1 MRDSLNKALLF
12 VIALSTSI
20 IAVELVSVSRVNKL
34 KLLCAE
40 FNSID
45 FNNRKKVVE
54 KTNPELISVQA
65 KMKLLTD
72 IRNKILT
79 DEYVSNKVKNVKDY
93 CANIQ

>member
-1 MRDSLNKALLF
+1 MRDSINKALLF

-45 FNNRKKVVE
+45 FNYKEKKVE
-54 KTNPELISVQA
+54 KFNPELASVQE
-65 KMKLLTD
+65 KMKLLMSL
-72 IRNKILT
+72 RKEILT
-79 DEYVSNKVKNVKDY
+79 DENVNNEIKRIDKY
-93 CANIQ
+93 CASL

>member
-54 KTNPELISVQA
+54 KTNPELISVRSRARARAACRPFCVRQNSGCSH
-65 KMKLLTD
+65 
-72 IRNKILT
+72 RHH
-79 DEYVSNKVKNVKDY
+79 ESKVR
-93 CANIQ
+93 

>member
-1 MRDSLNKALLF
+1 MRDSINKALLF

-20 IAVELVSVSRVNKL
+20 IAVELVPVSRVNNL

-79 DEYVSNKVKNVKDY
+79 DEYVSNEVKNVKDY

>member
-40 FNSID
+40 FKSID
-45 FNNRKKVVE
+45 FNYQEKKVE
-54 KTNPELISVQA
+54 KLNPELISDQA
-65 KMKLLTD
+65 KFNMLWEL
-72 IRNKILT
+72 RGKILN
-79 DEYVSNKVKNVKDY
+79 DKYVNNEIKSLDKY
-93 CANIQ
+93 CANL

>member
-79 DEYVSNKVKNVKDY
+79 DEYVSNKVKNVDDY

>member
-1 MRDSLNKALLF
+1 MRDSINKALLF

-45 FNNRKKVVE
+45 FNYKEKMVE
-54 KTNPELISVQA
+54 KFNPELTSVQA
-65 KMKLLTD
+65 KMKLLMSL
-72 IRNKILT
+72 RKEILT
-79 DEYVSNKVKNVKDY
+79 DENVNNEIKRIDKY
-93 CANIQ
+93 CASL

>member
-1 MRDSLNKALLF
+1 MQDSINKALLF

-45 FNNRKKVVE
+45 FNYKEKKVE
-54 KTNPELISVQA
+54 KFNPELTSVQA
-65 KMKLLTD
+65 KMKLLM
-72 IRNKILT
+72 I
-79 DEYVSNKVKNVKDY
+79 VSNTDVFLFLYSLDMLL
-93 CANIQ
+93 